1 MRDEP
6 RPDEPLLVRRAAGG
20 DRSAFSA
27 LVEERWQP
35 LVQLA
40 RSVVG
45 EGEAEDAVQDALVTA
60 WHRLGSLR
68 DPAAFPAWIG
78 RVVLHGCLR
87 RIRRRRP
94 WLPLALVP
102 EPRADSDPENALDVE
117 RCLLVLAPRQRAVMH
132 LTVVEGMSD
141 AEIAVL
147 MDITPASVRSH
158 RRRARE
164 RLSHLLN
171 GARPT

>member
-1 MRDEP
+1 MRDEA
-6 RPDEPLLVRRAAGG
+6 RPDEPLLVQRAAGG
-20 DRSAFSA
+20 DRGAFSV
-27 LVEERWQP
+27 LIEKHWPP

-45 EGEAEDAVQDALVTA
+45 EAEAEDAVQDALVTA

-68 DPAAFPAWIG
+68 EPAAFPAWIG
-78 RVVLHGCLR
+78 RVVLRGCWR
-87 RIRRRRP
+87 RLRRRRP

-102 EPRADSDPENALDVE
+102 EPRVKSDPESALDVE
-117 RCLLVLAPRQRAVMH
+117 RCLAVLAPRQRAVMH
-132 LTVVEGMSD
+132 LTVVDGMSD
-141 AEIAVL
+141 AEIAAL